1 MRMPKNITQYRIV
14 RYAGY
19 QGMRPS
25 MTHQAEVERFATGK
39 ERSSQPSHLSTLT
52 KKKNDKIQTE
62 KVLQMENRTNQRLPS
77 IRGFHCGLKRVLSLN

>member
-1 MRMPKNITQYRIV
+1 MPKNITQYRIV

-52 KKKNDKIQTE
+52 KKKMTKS
-62 KVLQMENRTNQRLPS
+62 K
-77 IRGFHCGLKRVLSLN
+77 LKKFFKWRIGQINVYLASEDFTAV